1 MPGKKLNSLIE
12 RPITQD
18 FFNIL
23 NIKLNFRKLQN
34 DLVRLLMDYQIP
46 KVCDPKYFTG
56 IRFGFA
62 ALDSWL
68 FRVRHQGWESFL
80 RLKNLRFSL
89 HYSSLN
95 NCTVSINF
103 HFD

>member
-68 FRVRHQGWESFL
+68 FRVRHQGWESF
-80 RLKNLRFSL
+80 
-89 HYSSLN
+89 
-95 NCTVSINF
+95 
-103 HFD
+103 